1 MDIVLV
7 KSKHSHRT
15 VVTLGVLEDVGS
27 HPDLPA
33 SMKTGLQGLL
43 DAASDKEAAGGVI
56 VANLK
61 SKSVM
66 NDLGW
71 EKVWRLMQSVYV
83 IASSTD
89 LPTDAQAA
97 LGVVDTSLSN
107 TVPHA
112 RKKAKQVRAAL
123 SKFPDTF
130 SASGKTKAD
139 IIAAIDA
146 MFAADV
152 EEDNL
157 WVDYKTANVALKE
170 ADKALDKENKRIYK
184 ILKVSF
190 QKGSRDWQLVQGI
203 PTDTPTAST
212 KKTDTGVK
220 VPEK

>member
-1 MDIVLV
+1 MEVVLV
-7 KSKHSHRT
+7 KSKHSHRG
-15 VVTLGVLEDVGS
+15 VVTLGVLEDVGQ
-27 HPDLPA
+27 HPDLPTA
-33 SMKTGLQGLL
+33 MKTGLQALL
-43 DAASDKEAAGGVI
+43 DAAAEKETAGGVV

-66 NDLGW
+66 NVLGW
-71 EKVWRLMQSVYV
+71 GKLWSLLQSVYV

-89 LPTDAQAA
+89 LPTDAKAA
-97 LGVVDTSLSN
+97 LGVVDTSLGN

-112 RKKAKQVRAAL
+112 RKKAKQIRAAL

-130 SASGKTKAD
+130 SASGKTKAE

-170 ADKALDKENKRIYK
+170 ADKALDKENKRIYR

-190 QKGSRDWQLVQGI
+190 PKGSREWQLVQGI
-203 PTDTPTAST
+203 PTDTPTASA
-212 KKTDTGVK
+212 KKTDTQVK